1 MTINQLE
8 PTSYRTPLL
17 TPSGDTLSH
26 FPEYSS
32 LNSEQNSLRVQR
44 MDFFNIPQTKIP
56 SRACPAPLQ
65 GRLTLLCFKW
75 PVESSKTLGK
85 EPWSL
90 GSYSQPNP
98 APMEGK
104 SPKGVGPM
112 TQLFFCAW
120 GGCFDTRSRTAQTG
134 HKLSMLWMLALN
146 LLILYLLS
154 AEITD
159 MP

>member
-32 LNSEQNSLRVQR
+32 LNSEQNSLRVQK

-90 GSYSQPNP
+90 GSYSRPTLLP
-98 APMEGK
+98 WRVRVLRG
-104 SPKGVGPM
+104 
-112 TQLFFCAW
+112 W
-120 GGCFDTRSRTAQTG
+120 GQ
-134 HKLSMLWMLALN
+134 
-146 LLILYLLS
+146 
-154 AEITD
+154 
-159 MP
+159 